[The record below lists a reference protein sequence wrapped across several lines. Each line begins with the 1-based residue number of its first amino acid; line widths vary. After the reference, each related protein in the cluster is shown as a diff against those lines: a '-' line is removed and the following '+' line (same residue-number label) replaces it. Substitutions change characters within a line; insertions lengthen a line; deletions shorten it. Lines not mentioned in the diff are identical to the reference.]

1 MNKNTEYGQ
10 YWNKQNENT
19 KESEQQKEYVPKDFV
34 GRIGSL
40 VVEEDTIYEID
51 EECMNC
57 REKGKQ

>member
-1 MNKNTEYGQ
+1 MNIYTDYGQ
-10 YWNKQNENT
+10 YWNRQNGNK

-57 REKGKQ
+57 KGKGKQ